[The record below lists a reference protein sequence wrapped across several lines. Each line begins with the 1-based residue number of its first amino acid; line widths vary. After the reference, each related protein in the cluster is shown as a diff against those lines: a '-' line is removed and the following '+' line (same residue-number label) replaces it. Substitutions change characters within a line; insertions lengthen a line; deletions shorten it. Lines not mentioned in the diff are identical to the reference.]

1 MDPRGVLAFLDGLGS
16 DGIELHSLMLV
27 RHGHVVAEGWWA
39 PYARDR
45 QQLVYSVAKTFTATA
60 VALALGD
67 GLLDL
72 DTPVTSFFPESLP
85 LSLDPKV
92 EELTVHHLLSMSTGH
107 DRDTLPVMESEP
119 NGDMARA
126 FLSTRPQTP
135 VGSRHVYN
143 NGCSVLLGLIVEQVT
158 GEPLKEYLRARL
170 LEPLGIS
177 EFAWI
182 HHPSGEVRGST
193 GVHTITESLAALGEL
208 YLRDGVWRGVR
219 LLPEGWVAQ
228 ATQTHI
234 VPTDFPESPD
244 SCVGYG
250 YQLWISRQGY
260 RADGAGAQLSIVL
273 PEQDAVIATTAAV
286 RHSQTVLDRVWAD
299 LLPALGDATTRPD
312 AAAQRELEGRLADLT
327 LPVGPGPSSERAGW
341 HTNGL
346 VLVQRIPDAK
356 GWWYP
361 SLFDAGL
368 QPIAEGWAF
377 SFLEGDEPL
386 TIDCGDGRWLTSVL
400 VLPDRS
406 RVPIA
411 ASATASGATAT
422 VDVAFL
428 ETPHVLHL
436 DLARLD
442 PEAQGRL
449 AALATATM
457 RWNVPPLHHRCLAD
471 LRA

>member
-1 MDPRGVLAFLDGLGS
+1 MLAFLDGLES
-16 DGIELHSLMLV
+16 DGIEMHSLMLV

-39 PYARDR
+39 PYTHDR
-45 QQLVYSVAKTFTATA
+45 QQLVYSVTKTFTATA

-67 GLLDL
+67 GLLAL
-72 DTPVTSFFPESLP
+72 DAPVTSFFPESLP
-85 LSLDPKV
+85 LSIDPKV

-107 DRDTLPVMESEP
+107 DRDTLPVMESEL
-119 NGDMARA
+119 NGDMAKA

-158 GEPLKEYLRARL
+158 GEPLKDYLRTRL
-170 LEPLGIS
+170 LDPLGIG

-182 HHPSGEVRGST
+182 HRPSGEVRGST
-193 GVHTITESLAALGEL
+193 GVHTRTESLAALGEL

-228 ATQTHI
+228 AIQAHI
-234 VPTDFPESPD
+234 VPTGVPGSPD
-244 SCVGYG
+244 SGVGYG
-250 YQLWISRQGY
+250 YHLWMSQHGY

-273 PEQDAVIATTAAV
+273 PEHDAVVATTAAV
-286 RHSQTVLDRVWAD
+286 RHSQPVLDRVWSD
-299 LLPALGDATTRPD
+299 LLPALAGTTPPD
-312 AAAQRELEGRLADLT
+312 SGAQRELDVRLADLS
-327 LPVGPGPSSERAGW
+327 LPVGPGPSPDRAGW
-341 HTNGL
+341 HANGL
-346 VLVQRIPDAK
+346 LLVQRIPDAK

-368 QPIAEGWAF
+368 QPIADGWAL
-377 SFLEGDEPL
+377 SFVEGDEPL
-386 TIDCGDGRWLTSVL
+386 SIDCGDGRWLTSVL

-411 ASATASGATAT
+411 ATATASGATAA
-422 VDVAFL
+422 VDVVFL

-436 DLARLD
+436 DLSRID
-442 PEAQGRL
+442 PGAEGRL
-449 AALATATM
+449 GALATASM
-457 RWNVPPLHHRCLAD
+457 RWNVPPLHHRSLAD